1 MNYTTKLLIAMTM
14 IMAALIGPSVAL
26 NPQYNIEIS
35 TCEGD
40 GMGDRSLFFGDY
52 TYENGWR
59 VWEMETTIA
68 GITFWLDGSG
78 EVQYLGDD
86 LETYTERTIPYYLYQ
101 VDEFGEPVTGNY
113 EGHTVEAHLN
123 PCITEV
129 PACEYRFSDW
139 DDNIQIGVPEIG
151 HSVPVN
157 WDVPDANGYWS
168 LRMWEAGVL
177 NKGAWKGNWPIEIV
191 ATERDWDTDLPT
203 GRVIIDGMCEA

>member
-1 MNYTTKLLIAMTM
+1 MRQLLILMAMM
-14 IMAALIGPSVAL
+14 LIMVGPSLAL

-59 VWEMETTIA
+59 VWGMETTIA

-123 PCITEV
+123 PCITEI
-129 PACEYRFSDW
+129 PTCEYRFSDW
-139 DDNIQIGVPEIG
+139 DDNIRIGAPEINKT
-151 HSVPVN
+151 VPVS
-157 WDVPDANGYWS
+157 WSAPGGNGDWS
-168 LRMWEAGVL
+168 GKVYENGVL
-177 NKGAWKGNWPIEIV
+177 NRGKWTGNYPIEV
-191 ATERDWDTDLPT
+191 VFTEYEMDSWPPVPT